1 MITHGR
7 IPRIRIPAV
16 LMFCTL
22 LLAAACSE
30 DDTTAPGQGD
40 SGMITTGEWTQLTE
54 GTVGSGGG
62 SVVVNQSASVLHGL
76 TLDVPS
82 GASSVGMQVR
92 ISAADITAHGYG
104 ENFDPVTPLISVDN
118 GEIFADIP
126 MTLHIPL
133 PDLQGRFPVAF
144 YYNRADGTLEAL
156 TPVGRGDDYLDVA
169 VRHFSEI
176 VVSARQIELL
186 RAGGGFH
193 TLFDPQVN
201 GWSFVN
207 YGTWPEYE
215 GICGGMSIGA
225 SRFYKDFKSSPAIR
239 GHYDNDAYWFRT
251 PKVWQD
257 DGTGLRYCTELQ
269 KQFISDSKIW
279 TLDGKSPLDPIWNR
293 AEEDHFWSLCYAML
307 VINQPQ
313 FLYLGVRNDATA
325 PGHAIIA
332 YAYEIDG
339 NTGRLL
345 VYDPNYPGKEGV
357 ITFDFTTK
365 KFRPYTSAANAG
377 ALEDGATFS
386 YDEIIYIPLST
397 ICDAKKLDEIWQK
410 VQNGTIGKGIFPTY
424 ELWAVPVD
432 NQELPRVKLLDAAT
446 GKTTFLPYDKFTVEI
461 EPSDKSL
468 TYGLVSWVDLP
479 DVGEIEKKDPAGE
492 ITLERPDRENL
503 VGMQVNVKPAAGKDG
518 SWAGFQWC
526 KIRLQSLWIE
536 PADTNV
542 ALGLDIELVAR
553 SNGTAPAQA
562 RFEWDFGD
570 GNTKTVQ
577 GDSAVTHVYEA
588 VGSYDVTV
596 RMFDGSATEE
606 IGSAQSHVQVAEF
619 RTIGIFLQG
628 MDSQPPSTIK
638 ATDGADI
645 PSIII
650 SSKVGSAPP
659 LTWNERS
666 FEVDYSYTASNID
679 FNTRISGRMS
689 ADGKTAET
697 ITAITTGVGLGGAYH
712 YTAAMTVVNFPI
724 ENLGPSSPAGGELRG
739 TAAQSK
745 LPNITWRQSS
755 TDSQGNTTVSEL
767 VSIDWN
773 SQKTKLSV
781 YFYR

>member
-1 MITHGR
+1 MKWISCRSGSNA
-7 IPRIRIPAV
+7 IIMVCLGA
-16 LMFCTL
+16 L
-22 LLAAACSE
+22 LILAACSE
-30 DDTTAPGQGD
+30 DDSTAPGQGD
-40 SGMITTGEWTQLTE
+40 SGMITNGEWTELTQ
-54 GTVGSGGG
+54 GSVAASGG
-62 SVVVNQSASVLHGL
+62 SVSVNQSASLLHGL
-76 TLDVPS
+76 QLDVPTGAYSS
-82 GASSVGMQVR
+82 GTQVTIR
-92 ISAADITAHGYG
+92 SADITEHGFG
-104 ENFDPVTPLISVDN
+104 ENFDPVTPLISVEN
-118 GEIFADIP
+118 GGEFADIP

-144 YYNRADGTLEAL
+144 YYNRAEGTLEAL
-156 TPVGRGDDYLDVA
+156 TPVEIGDDYLDVA

-176 VVSARQIELL
+176 VVSATQIDLL
-186 RAGGGFH
+186 RQGGGFH
-193 TLFDPQVN
+193 TLFDPQSN

-207 YGTWPEYE
+207 YGTWPEHE

-225 SRFYKDFKSSPAIR
+225 ARFYKNFKSSPAIR
-239 GHYDNDAYWFRT
+239 GFYDNDAYWFRT

-257 DGTGLRYCTELQ
+257 DATGLRYCTELQ
-269 KQFISDSKIW
+269 KQFITDSKIW

-293 AEEDHFWSLCYAML
+293 SEEDHFWSLCYSLL

-313 FLYLGVRNDATA
+313 FLYLGVRNDANA

-332 YAYEIDG
+332 YAYEIEASR
-339 NTGRLL
+339 GRLL
-345 VYDPNYPGKEGV
+345 VYDPNYPGKQGE
-357 ITFDFTTK
+357 IIFDFTAK
-365 KFRPYTSAANAG
+365 KFLPYTSAANAG
-377 ALEDGATFS
+377 ALEDGHTFA
-386 YDEIIYIPLST
+386 YNEIIFVPLST
-397 ICDAKKLDEIWQK
+397 ICDQAKLDQIWQK

-424 ELWAVPVD
+424 ELWAVPID
-432 NQELPRVKLLDAAT
+432 NEDLPRVKLLDAST

-468 TYGLVSWVDLP
+468 DYTMVSWVDLP
-479 DVGEIEKKDPAGE
+479 DIGEIEKKDPAGE
-492 ITLERPDRENL
+492 IKVERPDGENL

-518 SWAGFQWC
+518 AWAGFQWF

-542 ALGLDIELVAR
+542 ALGLDLELVAR

-570 GNTKTVQ
+570 GKNETVH
-577 GDSAVTHVYEA
+577 GDSVVTHVYET
-588 VGSYDVTV
+588 VGSYTVTV
-596 RMFDGSATEE
+596 RMYDGSASEE
-606 IGSAQSHVQVAEF
+606 IGSAESQVHVTEF

-628 MDSQPPSTIK
+628 MDTQPPSTIK

-650 SSKVGSAPP
+650 SSKVGDAPA
-659 LTWNERS
+659 LTWNERK
-666 FEVDYSYTASNID
+666 FEVEYSYSTSGVDI
-679 FNTRISGRMS
+679 NTRISGTMS
-689 ADGKTAET
+689 ADGKSAET
-697 ITAITTGVGLGGAYH
+697 ISAITTGVGLGGAYN

-724 ENLGPSSPAGGELRG
+724 ENLGPSFPAGGELRG

-745 LPNITWRQSS
+745 LPNVTWRQSS
-755 TDSQGNTTVSEL
+755 TDSQGQTTVSEL

-773 SQKTKLSV
+773 SQQTKLSV